1 MKRTPDPVA
10 FERMALRLRENC
22 REWDA
27 LNLQLDELIAKV
39 EADIRR
45 SPLTQYRLNRAKQST
60 ESVGQ
65 GSESKN

>member
-27 LNLQLDELIAKV
+27 LNLQLDELIAEN
-39 EADIRR
+39 EATTGGL
-45 SPLTQYRLNRAKQST
+45 PL
-60 ESVGQ
+60 G
-65 GSESKN
+65 

>member
-22 REWDA
+22 RQWDA
-27 LNLQLDELIAKV
+27 LNLQLDELIARV

-45 SPLTQYRLNRAKQST
+45 SPLTQYRLKRGRQLT
-60 ESVGQ
+60 ESAIQ
-65 GSESKN
+65 ESQR